1 MNYSVPVVTT
11 HISPRLLN
19 NKKRFYQHTYLQGK
33 IRLMKNIELIIF
45 DLDGTL
51 VDSRLDI
58 ADALNLT
65 MEGFGYGPFS
75 LEEVVSFIGGGV
87 RDLIRKAMG
96 TQNQELEDK
105 AYDAF
110 LAYYASHLL
119 DKSVLYPSVE
129 DVLGHLSGKKK
140 AVVTNKPEDLSLRV
154 LEGLNIRS
162 HFSLVLGGDSLK
174 RKKPFPEPLL
184 KAMMEVNAK
193 SEKTIMIGD
202 SPIDIEAG
210 KRAGV
215 ATCGVSYGYSSREA
229 LKEAGADMV
238 VDNLIDLKKVVI

>member
-1 MNYSVPVVTT
+1 
-11 HISPRLLN
+11 
-19 NKKRFYQHTYLQGK
+19 
-33 IRLMKNIELIIF
+33 MKNVEFMIF

-51 VDSRLDI
+51 INSKVDI
-58 ADALNLT
+58 ANALNLI
-65 MEGFGYGPFS
+65 MKEFGYGPFS

-87 RDLIRKAMG
+87 RNLIRKAMG
-96 TQNQELEDK
+96 TQRRELEDK

-110 LAYYASHLL
+110 LLYYSNHLL
-119 DKSVLYPSVE
+119 DNTMLYPSVK
-129 DVLGHLSGKKK
+129 DLLKSLNGKKK
-140 AVVTNKPEDLSLRV
+140 AVITNKPEDLSIRV

-174 RKKPFPEPLL
+174 LKKPFPEPLL
-184 KAMMEVNAK
+184 KAMMEVNAE

-215 ATCGVSYGYSSREA
+215 ATCGVTYGYSSREE
-229 LKEAGADMV
+229 LKEAGADIV
-238 VDNLIDLKKVVI
+238 VDNLIDLKQVLI

>member
-1 MNYSVPVVTT
+1 
-11 HISPRLLN
+11 
-19 NKKRFYQHTYLQGK
+19 
-33 IRLMKNIELIIF
+33 MKNIEFMIF

-51 VDSRLDI
+51 IDSKVDI
-58 ADALNLT
+58 ANALNLI
-65 MEGFGYGPFS
+65 MEEFGYGPFS

-87 RDLIRKAMG
+87 RNLIRKAMG
-96 TQNQELEDK
+96 TQKQELEDK

-110 LAYYASHLL
+110 LEYYSNHLL
-119 DKSVLYPSVE
+119 DNTILYPSVK
-129 DVLGHLSGKKK
+129 DLLKSLNGKKK
-140 AVVTNKPEDLSLRV
+140 AVITNKPEYLSIRV

-174 RKKPFPEPLL
+174 LKKPFPEPLL
-184 KAMMEVNAK
+184 KAMMEVNAE

-215 ATCGVSYGYSSREA
+215 ATCGVTYGYSSREE
-229 LKEAGADMV
+229 LEVAGADIV
-238 VDNLIDLKKVVI
+238 VDNLIDLKKVVF

>member
-1 MNYSVPVVTT
+1 
-11 HISPRLLN
+11 
-19 NKKRFYQHTYLQGK
+19 
-33 IRLMKNIELIIF
+33 MKNIEFVIF

-51 VDSRLDI
+51 IDSRVDI
-58 ADALNLT
+58 ADALNLI

-96 TQNQELEDK
+96 AQRQELEDK

-110 LAYYASHLL
+110 LAHYACHLL
-119 DKSVLYPSVE
+119 DKTVLYPSVKDLLE
-129 DVLGHLSGKKK
+129 SLNGKKK
-140 AVVTNKPEDLSLRV
+140 AVITNKPEDLSLRV
-154 LEGLNIRS
+154 LDGLNIRS

-174 RKKPFPEPLL
+174 LKKPFPEPLL
-184 KAMMEVNAK
+184 KAMTEVNAK
-193 SEKTIMIGD
+193 SDRTIMVGD

-215 ATCGVSYGYSSREA
+215 TTCGVTYGYSSRED
-229 LKEAGADMV
+229 LKKAGADIV
-238 VDNLIDLKKVVI
+238 VDNLVDLKKVVI

>member
-1 MNYSVPVVTT
+1 
-11 HISPRLLN
+11 
-19 NKKRFYQHTYLQGK
+19 
-33 IRLMKNIELIIF
+33 MKNVEFMIF

-51 VDSRLDI
+51 IDSKVDI
-58 ADALNLT
+58 ANALNLI
-65 MEGFGYGPFS
+65 MEEFGYGPFS

-87 RDLIRKAMG
+87 RNLIRKAMG
-96 TQNQELEDK
+96 TQKQELEDK

-110 LAYYASHLL
+110 LEYYSNHLL
-119 DKSVLYPSVE
+119 DNTILYPSVK
-129 DVLGHLSGKKK
+129 DLLKSLNGKKK
-140 AVVTNKPEDLSLRV
+140 AVITNKPEYLSIRV

-174 RKKPFPEPLL
+174 LKKPFPEPLL
-184 KAMMEVNAK
+184 KAMMEVNAE

-215 ATCGVSYGYSSREA
+215 ATCGVTYGYSSREE
-229 LKEAGADMV
+229 LEVAGADIV
-238 VDNLIDLKKVVI
+238 VDNLIDLKKVVF